1 VTMNAHDTRAAG
13 VLVMARCSCACH
25 NLFPIV
31 ILEAATNSPSV
42 YYCTSADFEFN
53 KWAATKAK
61 R

>member
-1 VTMNAHDTRAAG
+1 MTMNAHDTRAAG

-31 ILEAATNSPSV
+31 ILEAAT
-42 YYCTSADFEFN
+42 TSADFEFN